1 MISAKLREK
10 SVMGGMGSGRYI
22 QGGKNT
28 TCNHWALDVR
38 QLQRDK
44 LLISDKSFMVSWKR
58 DGQVLASINVRT
70 NSNSVMLNYRHQRFG
85 DWENKEYPV
94 RLDWTNCAFG
104 GRRAWFLCPAQGCR
118 RRVAILYSGS
128 IFACRHCYKLAYA
141 CQRENSGDRAIRR
154 ADNIRKQ
161 LGWSAGIAN
170 PNGDKP
176 KGMHWV
182 TFERLTAKHD
192 SFAWKAIAGTSKWM
206 GIFHK

>member
-28 TCNHWALDVR
+28 TSNHWALDVR

-44 LLISDKSFMVSWKR
+44 LLIPDKSFTVSWKR
-58 DGQVLASINVRT
+58 NDQALASINVIT
-70 NSNSVMLNYRHQRFG
+70 KGNCVILNYRHQRG
-85 DWENKEYPV
+85 GEWKNKEHSV
-94 RLDWTNCAFG
+94 RLDWTNCSFG
-104 GRRAWFLCPAQGCR
+104 GRRAWFICPAQGCG
-118 RRVAILYSGS
+118 RRVAILYSGG

-154 ADNIRKQ
+154 ADSIRKQ

-176 KGMHWV
+176 KGMRWV

-192 SFAWKAIAGTSKWM
+192 SFGWKAIAGAAKWM